1 MGFSLGVLKQE
12 EMVHGAAPGVV
23 VGRLARQGL
32 GLVRNRLNCF
42 FNGAAAAA
50 AVVAEEPLPRAWY
63 VNQHAAFF
71 TCICLC
77 LHFFSMG
84 FEEPELVDVFLK
96 WDLKNLKGWIAWWGL
111 GTRTRTWRGGA

>member
-1 MGFSLGVLKQE
+1 VGFSLGVLKQE

-42 FNGAAAAA
+42 YNGAAAAA
-50 AVVAEEPLPRAWY
+50 AVAEEPLPRALY
-63 VNQHAAFF
+63 VNQHAAFL

-77 LHFFSMG
+77 LQFFSMG
-84 FEEPELVDVFLK
+84 FEEPELVDIFLK
-96 WDLKNLKGWIAWWGL
+96 WVLKNLKGWIAWWGV
-111 GTRTRTWRGGA
+111 GTRKRTWRGGA

>member
-42 FNGAAAAA
+42 YNGAAAA
-50 AVVAEEPLPRAWY
+50 AVVAEEPLPRAW
-63 VNQHAAFF
+63 
-71 TCICLC
+71 
-77 LHFFSMG
+77 
-84 FEEPELVDVFLK
+84 
-96 WDLKNLKGWIAWWGL
+96 
-111 GTRTRTWRGGA
+111 TRTWRGGA